1 MLGVLEEAVAAK
13 VELRQETLGST
24 AKKAAAVTVAKAAE
38 AAAAMAVRKVAARS
52 AGRMCRE
59 RC

>member
-13 VELRQETLGST
+13 VERRQETRGSR
-24 AKKAAAVTVAKAAE
+24 AKKAAAVAVAKAAE
-38 AAAAMAVRKVAARS
+38 AAAAMAVTKVAARS